1 MRRKKKKTPL
11 AREEWRARRELRR
24 QKQRED
30 NIKRAA
36 KMHAAQAKM
45 KTEPSTG
52 PNELKPSLFVG
63 CSGWRYWKWRDS
75 FYASVPQHDWFD
87 HYLKGFDTVEITH
100 PFTHG
105 RL

>member
-1 MRRKKKKTPL
+1 
-11 AREEWRARRELRR
+11 
-24 QKQRED
+24 
-30 NIKRAA
+30 
-36 KMHAAQAKM
+36 MHAARVKM